1 MGTEVVPHT
10 VIHPRVLKKDIK
22 MEVVPR
28 TPKLKADPK
37 KALKREVVP
46 RTPKLK
52 ADPRKVHN
60 LNQLLLTIMKQ
71 AVPKRALKKKKILKL
86 VQMLQK
92 IPMQQKLKSQA
103 MRAVPRKDQ
112 KVPQTSVCHH
122 TRPLRSRE
130 KQRPRL
136 TKKEKMMIRM
146 ILLRTKRKNNLSF

>member
-37 KALKREVVP
+37 KVLKRKVVP

-52 ADPRKVHN
+52 A
-60 LNQLLLTIMKQ
+60 
-71 AVPKRALKKKKILKL
+71 VPKRTPKKKKILKL
-86 VQMLQK
+86 VQMLQR

>member
-1 MGTEVVPHT
+1 MG
-10 VIHPRVLKKDIK
+10 
-22 MEVVPR
+22 VPR

-52 ADPRKVHN
+52 ADPKKVHN
-60 LNQLLLTIMKQ
+60 LNQVLLTIMKQ
-71 AVPKRALKKKKILKL
+71 AVPKKAPRKKILKL
-86 VQMLQK
+86 VQMLQRN
-92 IPMQQKLKSQA
+92 PMQQKLKSQA

-122 TRPLRSRE
+122 TRPLKSRE

-136 TKKEKMMIRM
+136 TKKEK
-146 ILLRTKRKNNLSF
+146 